1 MKPIKQEYLD
11 EIYRY
16 VCNNIEDAIKVT
28 LTNAW
33 YDIKIQ
39 KIQVTSEKDEH
50 LEKILN
56 KIKSEWYLE
65 WKFNI

>member
-11 EIYRY
+11 EAYMY
-16 VCNNIEDAIKVT
+16 VSKNIEDAIKVT
-28 LTNAW
+28 LTKAW
-33 YDIKIQ
+33 YDIKKH
-39 KIQVTSEKDEH
+39 KIQVTSEKDEYF
-50 LEKILN
+50 EKILN